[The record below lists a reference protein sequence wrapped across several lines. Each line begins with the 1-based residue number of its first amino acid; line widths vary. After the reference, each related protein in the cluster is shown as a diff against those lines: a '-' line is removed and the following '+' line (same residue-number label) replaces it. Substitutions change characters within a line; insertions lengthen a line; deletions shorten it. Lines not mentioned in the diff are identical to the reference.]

1 MEAQPVDQVNSDT
14 EVTAPMRRKKDG
26 GDLYGVRTPPA
37 SDRDVPDDDHAQA
50 DGQNWLEALEERAA
64 EGGPEPEG
72 EVEVVDEDDITTP
85 HSIEAQDRPLA
96 DRGSAGPRGR

>member
-1 MEAQPVDQVNSDT
+1 MQPHTSDQRI
-14 EVTAPMRRKKDG
+14 ADG

-37 SDRDVPDDDHAQA
+37 SDRELPDDDEAQGE
-50 DGQNWLEALEERAA
+50 GQNWLEALEEVSV

-72 EVEVVDEDDITTP
+72 EVEVVDEDDITKP

-96 DRGSAGPRGR
+96 DRGSAGPRGL